1 MDRGLDQRGAA
12 VTSLPPAAEPEPAAR
27 PGRRWPDGWSLALWL
42 LPAVVFLAL
51 FYFYPLAEILQLSLA
66 RAEGNL
72 LAAVGEVLAS
82 PIYRSILGFTFYQ
95 AGLSTLAT
103 LLVGLPGAYLFAR
116 FAFRGQNVLR
126 ALTAVPFVLPTLVV
140 AAGFNALLGPRG
152 WVNLGLMAL
161 FNLET
166 PPVGFIN
173 TLGAIVLAHVFYN
186 TTIVLRLVGDYWS
199 RLDPK
204 LTAAARALGASPVR
218 AFREITWPLLAPAV
232 TAAALL
238 VFIFDFTSFGVI
250 LVLGGPRFATLETE
264 VYRQTVFL
272 FNLPVAAVLA
282 LLQMAITLALTLV
295 YSSLA
300 ARVTVPV
307 NLRSQASVR
316 QPLSTWRAR
325 LGAGALAALL
335 AALLLAPML
344 ALALRSVVR
353 LETDVAR
360 GQVGLV
366 EPGFTLAYYQE
377 LALNRRSTLF
387 FVPPAAAI
395 GNSLAT
401 AGTVVVLA
409 LTLGLPTAWVLARP
423 GRGARVA
430 DALLMLPLGT
440 SAVTLGLGFI
450 VALDTPPLDLRASPL
465 MLPLAHTLV
474 ALPFVVRSLAPALR
488 SIRPRLRQAAAVLG
502 ASPGRVWREVDLP
515 LVGRAVLVAA
525 TFAFTI
531 SLGEFGATAILA
543 RPERPTVP
551 IVIYRFL
558 GLPGALNFGQAMA
571 LSTLLMVVCAVGILA
586 IERFRAA
593 DVGEF

>member
-1 MDRGLDQRGAA
+1 MDERRTALGPPAPSRRPWRLGAA
-12 VTSLPPAAEPEPAAR
+12 L
-27 PGRRWPDGWSLALWL
+27 LL
-42 LPAVVFLAL
+42 LPATAFLAL
-51 FYFYPLAEILQLSLA
+51 FYFYPLGAILQLSLA
-66 RAEGNL
+66 RAEDGP
-72 LAAVGEVLAS
+72 LATVAATLGS
-82 PIYRSILGFTFYQ
+82 PIYRSIVGFTFWQ

-116 FAFRGQNVLR
+116 FRFRGQALLR
-126 ALTAVPFVLPTLVV
+126 ALTAAPFVLPTLVV

-161 FNLET
+161 LNLDA
-166 PPVGFIN
+166 PPVLFIN

-199 RLDPK
+199 RLDPR
-204 LTAAARALGASPVR
+204 LVAAARALGANPWRS
-218 AFREITWPLLAPAV
+218 FWEITWPLLAPAV
-232 TAAALL
+232 SAAALL

-282 LLQMAITLALTLV
+282 LLQLGLTLALTLI
-295 YSSLA
+295 YARLS
-300 ARVTVPV
+300 ARVSVPV
-307 NLRSQASVR
+307 SLRSQSAVR
-316 QPLSTWRAR
+316 RPLTTRRAR
-325 LGAGALAALL
+325 LAAGLL
-335 AALLLAPML
+335 AGLLGLLLLAPML

-353 LETDVAR
+353 LEAER
-360 GQVGLV
+360 GQTGPVQ
-366 EPGFTLAYYQE
+366 PGFTLAYYRE
-377 LALNRRSTLF
+377 LAQNTRSTLF

-401 AGTVVVLA
+401 AGAVVALA
-409 LTLGLPTAWVLARP
+409 LALGLPTAWVLIRP
-423 GRGARVA
+423 GPGARA
-430 DALLMLPLGT
+430 LDALLMLPLGT

-450 VALDTPPLDLRASPL
+450 VALDTPPLDLRASPV

-502 ASPGRVWREVDLP
+502 APPARVWREVDLP

-525 TFAFTI
+525 TFAFTL

-543 RPERPTVP
+543 RPENPTVP

-558 GLPGALNFGQAMA
+558 SLPGALNYGQAMA
-571 LSTLLMVVCAVGILA
+571 LSTILMLVCAVGILG
-586 IERFRAA
+586 IERIRVGE
-593 DVGEF
+593 VGEF